1 MLENI
6 FEIRKD
12 EIYLSSRTKSWAKGK
27 KKKKNLGSKNDL

>member
-12 EIYLSSRTKSWAKGK
+12 EIYLSSRTKLSKRK
-27 KKKKNLGSKNDL
+27 EKKKNLGSKNDL